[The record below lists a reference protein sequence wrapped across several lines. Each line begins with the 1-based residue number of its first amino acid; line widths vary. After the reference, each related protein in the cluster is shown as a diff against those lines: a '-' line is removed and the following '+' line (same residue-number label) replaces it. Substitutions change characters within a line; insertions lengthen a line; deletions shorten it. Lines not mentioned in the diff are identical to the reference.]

1 MSINKAI
8 VVGHLGRDP
17 EIRALPSGQSIASF
31 SLATTDI
38 TVVTVS
44 PKSAP
49 NGIAWSRSE
58 GSRKTASVCLP
69 KRREVYVEGRL
80 NTRQYQAKNGADL
93 RYRTEIAA

>member
-8 VVGHLGRDP
+8 VVGNLGRDP

-69 KRREVYVEGRL
+69 KDARFTLKAV
-80 NTRQYQAKNGADL
+80 
-93 RYRTEIAA
+93 

>member
-49 NGIAWSRSE
+49 NGIAWSHLE
-58 GSRKTASVCLP
+58 GSRITVSVCF
-69 KRREVYVEGRL
+69 RRDTTFTLKAV
-80 NTRQYQAKNGADL
+80 
-93 RYRTEIAA
+93 